1 MIKERAQSRKELSS
15 ERDHPLKVQN
25 SLEPRLHTLIAND
38 KGYSAKNMNMPRQ
51 FKPERAKS
59 GRSSGSYLNNSK
71 RATPQRSLGANKY
84 ASSASRTTMKK
95 QKQISKPSVLEP

>member
-25 SLEPRLHTLIAND
+25 SLEPRLHTLITTD
-38 KGYSAKNMNMPRQ
+38 KGHSVKNVNMPRQ
-51 FKPERAKS
+51 VASKQERAKS

-71 RATPQRSLGANKY
+71 RATP
-84 ASSASRTTMKK
+84 
-95 QKQISKPSVLEP
+95 